1 MSVSKATVN
10 KKPQN
15 KITREK
21 DTVYM
26 VTETNTESEPDYVPL
41 LAIQSP
47 GYKIYFHI
55 KVWLAL

>member
-1 MSVSKATVN
+1 MVSKT
-10 KKPQN
+10 PYN

-21 DTVYM
+21 DTVSM

-47 GYKIYFHI
+47 GNKINFHI
-55 KVWLAL
+55 KV